1 MTEAGSSAISH
12 PEDARE
18 PLFLRAARGEETECA
33 PIWIMR
39 QAGRYLPE
47 YRRVR
52 EQVDFLTLCRT
63 PDLAAEVT
71 LQPIRRFGFDAA
83 ILFSDILVPVQA
95 MGLEVAFTPGPH
107 ITPAVRNEA
116 DVRALRRPDP
126 VTDTG
131 FVMETVRLLRRE
143 LPPTVALIGF
153 AGAPFTMAAYMVEGE
168 SSKNH
173 LVLKELMFRDPLV
186 FHALMEKL
194 SLVVVDYLN
203 AQIEAGV
210 QAVQLFDTWAGL
222 LSPYDYSEYVLPHV
236 RRIVESVSR
245 PDVPFVLYGNGTG
258 GLLELMDET
267 GPDVLGIDWRIGMK
281 EARRRL
287 GHARPLQGNL
297 DPAVLYA
304 PPGVIREQ
312 ARRILEDAG
321 TAHIFNLGHGIT
333 PDTPVEGVAELVR
346 FVHEESRR
354 LRSVPADRP

>member
-1 MTEAGSSAISH
+1 
-12 PEDARE
+12 
-18 PLFLRAARGEETECA
+18 
-33 PIWIMR
+33 
-39 QAGRYLPE
+39 
-47 YRRVR
+47 
-52 EQVDFLTLCRT
+52 
-63 PDLAAEVT
+63 
-71 LQPIRRFGFDAA
+71 
-83 ILFSDILVPVQA
+83 
-95 MGLEVAFTPGPH
+95 MGVEVAFTPSPH
-107 ITPAVRNEA
+107 ITPAVRSEA
-116 DVRALRRPDP
+116 AVRALRRPDP
-126 VTDTG
+126 MVETG

-173 LVLKELMFRDPLV
+173 LVLKELMFRESLV

-194 SLVVVDYLN
+194 SLVVIDYLN

-222 LSPYDYSEYVLPHV
+222 LSPRDYAEYVQPHV
-236 RRIVESVSR
+236 RRIVETVGR
-245 PDVPFVLYGNGTG
+245 RGVPVILYGNGAG

-267 GPDVLGIDWRIGMK
+267 GPDVLGLDWRVDIRDV
-281 EARRRL
+281 RRRL
-287 GHARPLQGNL
+287 GRTRPLQGNL

-304 PPGVIREQ
+304 PVDVIRER
-312 ARRILEDAG
+312 ARGILEDAG

-354 LRSVPADRP
+354 LRTVPDQAR

>member
-1 MTEAGSSAISH
+1 MTGSRPSAITR
-12 PEDARE
+12 PEAAGE
-18 PLFLRAARGEETECA
+18 PLFLRAARGEETEST

-52 EQVDFLTLCRT
+52 ETVDFLTLCKT
-63 PDLAAEVT
+63 PDLALEVT

-83 ILFSDILVPVQA
+83 ILFSDILIPVEA
-95 MGLEVAFTPGPH
+95 MGLDVAFTPGPR
-107 ITPAVRNEA
+107 IAPAVRKEA
-116 DVRALRRPDP
+116 DVRGLRRPDP
-126 VTDTG
+126 VSDTG

-143 LPPTVALIGF
+143 LPSTVALIGF

-173 LVLKELMFRDPLV
+173 LVLKELMFRESLV

-203 AQIEAGV
+203 AQIEAGA
-210 QAVQLFDTWAGL
+210 QAVQLFDTWAGM
-222 LSPYDYSEYVLPHV
+222 LSPHDYAEYVMPHV
-236 RRIVESVSR
+236 RRIVESVNR
-245 PDVPFVLYGNGTG
+245 PDVPFILYGNGTG

-267 GPDVLGIDWRIGMK
+267 GPDVLGLDWRIDMR

-287 GHARPLQGNL
+287 GGTRPLQGNL

-304 PPGVIREQ
+304 PPEIIREQ
-312 ARRILEDAG
+312 ARRILVDAG

-333 PDTPVEGVAELVR
+333 PDTPVEGVAELVT

-354 LRSVPADRP
+354 LRAAPADRQ